1 MVHRHDAIQ
10 QEMIMT
16 QLTQLPAWQA
26 LQDQVASALDT
37 PIKSLFS
44 DPDRFGKY
52 SLKVQN
58 ILLDIS
64 KNPISD
70 EVMTHLL
77 ALVREAGIEEW
88 RERMFEGE
96 IINSTESRA
105 VLHTALRNRSGQ
117 PVFVRGENVMPT
129 IEYELKRM
137 RVFVNAV
144 RKGKW
149 RGHSGKRIT
158 DVVNIG
164 IGGSDLGPRMVTQ
177 ALRPYADDT
186 LRVHFVSNMDGVEI
200 ANVLRNLN
208 PERVLFVV
216 ASKTFTTS
224 ETMTNA
230 ETARNWLMA
239 SAFDRRA
246 VAKHF
251 VAVSSN
257 AEAVKAFGIS
267 LENTFQMWDWVGG
280 RFSLW
285 SAIGLPIALYLG
297 FNQFEELLQGAH
309 DMDLHFRSAPLERN
323 APIWMALTTL
333 WNSTFLGRSSQAIL
347 PYDWQL
353 QKFSAYLQQAE
364 MESNGKSV
372 DRYGNRVPYNTG
384 SIIWGQLGI
393 DGQHAFYQYLHQGN
407 TIVPADFIGSVESST
422 PVQGHHEKLMANFFA
437 QTEALMAGIS
447 ADDVRSDL
455 TAKGMSDAEIE
466 RLIPHKV
473 HQGNRPT
480 SSLLLDR
487 LDPRTLGA
495 LIALYEHKIFILG
508 VIWDICSFDQWGVE
522 LGKTLAKNILPELQ
536 TGEIKPEHDDS
547 TRNLMNYFVQKR
559 RELHSEA

>member
-1 MVHRHDAIQ
+1 
-10 QEMIMT
+10 MT
-16 QLTQLPAWQA
+16 RLTNQPAWSA
-26 LQDQVASALDT
+26 LQDLIAPALDT

-44 DPDRFGKY
+44 DPDRFDKY

-64 KNPISD
+64 RNPIND
-70 EVMTHLL
+70 QVMALL
-77 ALVREAGIEEW
+77 QQLVREAGIEEW
-88 RERMFEGE
+88 RERMFNGD
-96 IINSTESRA
+96 IINSTEQRA
-105 VLHTALRNRSGQ
+105 VLHTALRNRSGT
-117 PVFVRGENVMPT
+117 PVMVRGKDVMPV
-129 IEYELKRM
+129 IEHELKRI

-177 ALRPYADDT
+177 ALKPYADDT
-186 LRVHFVSNMDGVEI
+186 LKVHFVSNMDGVEI
-200 ANVLRNLN
+200 ANVLRELN

-224 ETMTNA
+224 ETITNA

-239 SAFDRRA
+239 SSFDPRA

-257 AEAVKAFGIS
+257 VEAVKAFGIAP
-267 LENTFQMWDWVGG
+267 ENIFQMWDWVGG

-297 FNQFEELLQGAH
+297 FRQFEELLQGAH
-309 DMDLHFRSAPLERN
+309 DMDLHFRNAPLERN

-347 PYDWQL
+347 PYDWPL

-372 DRYGNRVPYNTG
+372 DRDGNPVPYSTG

-393 DGQHAFYQYLHQGN
+393 DGQHAFYQYLHQSN
-407 TIVPADFIGSVESST
+407 TVVPADFIGSIESST

-447 ADDVRSDL
+447 ADDVRRDL
-455 TAKGMSDAEIE
+455 TAKGMAADDIE

-473 HQGNRPT
+473 HRGNRPT
-480 SSLLLDR
+480 NTLLLDR

-536 TGEIKPEHDDS
+536 SGNIKPDHDDS
-547 TRNLMNYFVQKR
+547 TRNLMQYFVEKR
-559 RELHSEA
+559 RQLHSEG